1 MADIEDLRDLALSL
15 PLTIEEA
22 DKGWPAFRVEGR
34 HKFAICREE
43 GVLLKLDFEHQEWLF
58 ETRADTFSRVVV
70 ARYDWAL
77 AKLEALDREELSRLV
92 IMAWSREAPKK
103 VVAQFVPD

>member
-1 MADIEDLRDLALSL
+1 MATLEDLRDIALSL
-15 PLTIEEA
+15 PLTVEEE
-22 DKGWPAFRVEGR
+22 DRGWPAFRVEGR

-58 ETRADTFSRVVV
+58 EARGDTFSRVVV

-77 AKLEALDREELSRLV
+77 ARLEPLEREELARLV
-92 IMAWSREAPKK
+92 IMAWTREAPKK
-103 VVAQFVPD
+103 VAAQFVPD